1 MAAVLQTFTSPVGHA
16 RPPVGVTP
24 VICPCDPYALW
35 VCWLP
40 DTCELIPFSSTAV
53 EQTVLRK

>member
-1 MAAVLQTFTSPVGHA
+1 MEIRELTDLVLMAAVLQTFTTPLGHA

-40 DTCELIPFSSTAV
+40 DTL
-53 EQTVLRK
+53 